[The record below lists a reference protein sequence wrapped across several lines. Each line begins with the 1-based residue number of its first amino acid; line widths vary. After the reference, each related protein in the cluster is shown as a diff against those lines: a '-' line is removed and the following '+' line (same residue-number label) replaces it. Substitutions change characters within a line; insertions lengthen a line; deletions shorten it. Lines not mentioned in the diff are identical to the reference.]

1 MHRIKENMVKGTFL
15 LNDKEYDSASLT
27 DTGREIYRNM
37 IFTKRRLREMENN
50 LAVLKRAKN
59 SYIDAIKHEAIKKS
73 TGIDLKSIFEDG

>member
-1 MHRIKENMVKGTFL
+1 MVKGTFL